1 MAIRVT
7 TMTDGTSSTILV
19 EGRLDK
25 SSKSDL
31 RNECRS
37 AASPLTLDLA
47 GLMSADADGVE
58 ALRSLAAEGVEL
70 RGVSPYIQW
79 LLHGKSS

>member
-7 TMTDGTSSTILV
+7 TMADGTSTTILV

-25 SSKSDL
+25 SSKSEL
-31 RNECRS
+31 LNACRS

-58 ALRSLAAEGVEL
+58 ALRSLAAEGAEL
-70 RGVSPYIQW
+70 RELSPYIRQ
-79 LLHGKSS
+79 LLHPDI